1 MERKTII
8 IDNEETNYEI
18 SSDGKV
24 FNKKDRQRVKRA
36 ADAQRI
42 GKGYYWILDSQ
53 NITINDLIT
62 TLS

>member
-24 FNKKDRQRVKRA
+24 FNKKTGRELKGRQMLKGLEKDIIGYLTVK
-36 ADAQRI
+36 I
-42 GKGYYWILDSQ
+42 
-53 NITINDLIT
+53 
-62 TLS
+62 